1 MTETVQCW
9 LVERDY
15 WDKNLV
21 TLVYAT
27 PDGERA
33 QTSQRSTTMLRR
45 DPPTAATAVPVE
57 DLEPV
62 TDEDERDRYARE
74 VERVREQCDPEEE
87 I

>member
-33 QTSQRSTTMLRR
+33 QTSQRSTTMLRQQ
-45 DPPTAATAVPVE
+45 PTTAAMAVPVVE
-57 DLEPV
+57 LEPV
-62 TDEDERDRYARE
+62 EDNDQRERYRRE
-74 VERVREQCDPEEE
+74 VERVRSEFDPDDE

>member
-33 QTSQRSTTMLRR
+33 QTSQRSTTMLRQQ
-45 DPPTAATAVPVE
+45 PTTAATAVPVVE
-57 DLEPV
+57 LEPV
-62 TDEDERDRYARE
+62 EDSDQRERYRRE
-74 VERVREQCDPEEE
+74 VERVRSEFDPDDE

>member
-1 MTETVQCW
+1 MSETRCW

-33 QTSQRSTTMLRR
+33 MTSQRSTTMLLQK
-45 DPPTAATAVPVE
+45 PVTAAVTVADD
-57 DLEPV
+57 DLEAVADP
-62 TDEDERDRYARE
+62 DERERYARE
-74 VERVREQCDPEEE
+74 AARMAERYDPDDEV
-87 I
+87 

>member
-33 QTSQRSTTMLRR
+33 QTSQRSTTMLRQT
-45 DPPTAATAVPVE
+45 PPTAATDVPVE

-62 TDEDERDRYARE
+62 TERDERERYRNE
-74 VERVREQCDPEEE
+74 VERVRSQFDPDDE